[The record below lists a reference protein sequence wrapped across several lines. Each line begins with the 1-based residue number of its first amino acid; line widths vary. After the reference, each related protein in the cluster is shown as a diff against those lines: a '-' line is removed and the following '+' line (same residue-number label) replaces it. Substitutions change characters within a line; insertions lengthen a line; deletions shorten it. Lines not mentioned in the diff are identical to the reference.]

1 MLRTT
6 RSLRPLGIS
15 GGASLPAGAAA
26 TAAGGAPACRLPLR
40 SLPALRVVCSTAR
53 GSPPADRSGWN
64 DAEKLNAMAARL
76 LAAKQAG
83 ASSSGDGAGAAGG
96 QAAPRSSA
104 TGDVVRPASSTTG
117 DKKLSRTGPSTAA
130 PPKGPGPLKF
140 LVGAS
145 VYFNC
150 SSCTA

>member
-6 RSLRPLGIS
+6 RRLRPLGIS
-15 GGASLPAGAAA
+15 GGASLPAGASGAA
-26 TAAGGAPACRLPLR
+26 SGAAVCRLPLR
-40 SLPALRVVCSTAR
+40 PLPALRVACSAAG

-83 ASSSGDGAGAAGG
+83 ASGSGGGAGAAGG
-96 QAAPRSSA
+96 QAATRSSV

-117 DKKLSRTGPSTAA
+117 DKKPSGAGPSTAT
-130 PPKGPGPLKF
+130 PPKGPGPFMF
-140 LVGAS
+140 LVGAA
-145 VYFNC
+145 FCLN
-150 SSCTA
+150 CTA